1 MYASCPYI
9 ARSVFSRVPN
19 NKFVS
24 FYCLAITRILPGL
37 EAFLREVLANENLSP
52 EAEKQRLD
60 FVKELEP
67 LTKPPNLPPR
77 PTNLKTQ
84 GRASVDSIDSVENA
98 DNDFASVQRKL
109 SNIFYVRRD
118 FDELN
123 EHFVNGF
130 AADEANKGTT
140 RKVRCNILKSD
151 SRFHHMHR
159 ILIR

>member
-1 MYASCPYI
+1 M
-9 ARSVFSRVPN
+9 RRVHILHDRFLRVCLY
-19 NKFVS
+19 KFVS
-24 FYCLAITRILPGL
+24 FYCVAITRILPGL
-37 EAFLREVLANENLSP
+37 EAFLREILANENLSP
-52 EAEKQRLD
+52 EAEKQRLE
-60 FVKELEP
+60 FVKELEQ
-67 LTKPPNLPPR
+67 LTKPPSLPPR

-109 SNIFYVRRD
+109 SNIFYLRRD

-123 EHFVNGF
+123 EHFVNGL
-130 AADEANKGTT
+130 AADEANKGTTT

-151 SRFHHMHR
+151 PRFHQMHC